1 MCVCVVKKERQVGG
15 KEGRKEE
22 REGGKTRKAGSGY

>member
-1 MCVCVVKKERQVGG
+1 MSNEGLGSENNG

-22 REGGKTRKAGSGY
+22 RQVGMCGRKEKK